1 MGARLFQKIGYIFQS
16 IASIVY
22 NKGEVCLLCENPEEK
37 ELICD
42 VCKGQIKILKLK
54 YDVEQ
59 QGIKFPCC
67 SLGIYSFNLKK
78 LVLML
83 KYEKEFMAGKI
94 LASYLSSYIKE
105 DLEGNIDLITFVP
118 SSKASYKKRGFNQC
132 EVLCQYVSEE
142 CGIPYRSLMRK
153 KSEGRDQIGL
163 DTNKRWENVKDS
175 FMMINKEEVFN
186 RKILLIDDVVTS
198 GATSF
203 YGAKCLKDGGAGEV
217 YILTVAK
224 SRV

>member
-1 MGARLFQKIGYIFQS
+1 
-16 IASIVY
+16 
-22 NKGEVCLLCENPEEK
+22 
-37 ELICD
+37 
-42 VCKGQIKILKLK
+42 
-54 YDVEQ
+54 
-59 QGIKFPCC
+59 
-67 SLGIYSFNLKK
+67 
-78 LVLML
+78 
-83 KYEKEFMAGKI
+83 
-94 LASYLSSYIKE
+94 
-105 DLEGNIDLITFVP
+105 
-118 SSKASYKKRGFNQC
+118 
-132 EVLCQYVSEE
+132 
-142 CGIPYRSLMRK
+142 MRK

-203 YGAKCLKDGGAGEV
+203 YGAKCLKDGGASEV